1 MAQINHSLD
10 IKKALE
16 DALNFCMQGQ
26 LDQAKNI
33 YRVLIVKI
41 PDEIQVLNN
50 LGVIEIQEGNISLGA
65 ELLRKSLNITPTQ
78 PQVLNNLGNAYLEME
93 KLDEALHCFKKAG
106 DLDSSQ
112 VHFYFNQARAL
123 KAQGQNEEAILT
135 YSQAIF
141 LNKNYLEAYLNRGVI
156 YHQNKKYIEALDDF
170 SKVIELNHNYI
181 EAYFNR
187 GNLFND
193 LKRWD
198 LAISDLSKFIEMNPL
213 KAEPYHNRAL
223 AFHELKEYKNAYSD
237 YNKSIELKFD
247 FAEAYYNRGRLHDDL
262 ENLDSAIQDY
272 NEAISKNSLYAEAF
286 NNRGTIYYQKNEI
299 DLAFKDYQ
307 QAITLDD
314 NYSDAYDNLGRL
326 YLLTKNF
333 ALGWPLYE
341 SRLLKEEFQY
351 QDSKLDENKRLK
363 ELACKNKKILIL
375 AEQGI
380 GDEIFYSRMLPL
392 IQKENQLTCLVDK
405 RLINLFHRSFP
416 KIRFLSKDTNID
428 QIEYDYFT
436 SLASLGLL
444 TDYHP
449 RNERVY
455 LSSDS
460 LFINKEALG
469 FSHNKK
475 YICGVAWKSANKK
488 LGINKSMELK
498 NLLPI
503 LQIPNIDFINLQYG
517 DTKKE
522 IADMKANYSIDL
534 INVDSVDQYNNIDG
548 LTSLINICDFVVTTS
563 NVTAHIAGAIGKQAY
578 VLLPFTKG
586 KIWYWHDG
594 IGKSEWYPSLDLFSQ
609 DIKGDWR
616 KPTDQIKDKIVKAYE

>member
-1 MAQINHSLD
+1 MTQINHSLD

-16 DALNFCMQGQ
+16 DALGFCMQGQ
-26 LDQAKNI
+26 IDRAKEI
-33 YRVLIVKI
+33 YKVLIVKI
-41 PDEIQVLNN
+41 PNDLQVLNN
-50 LGVIEIQEGNISLGA
+50 LGTIEIQEGNISLGT
-65 ELLRKSLNITPTQ
+65 ELLRKSLNIIPTQ

-93 KLDEALHCFKKAG
+93 KLDEALNFFKKAC

-112 VHFYFNQARAL
+112 AHFYFNQARAL
-123 KAQGQNEEAILT
+123 KAQEQNEEAILT

-156 YHQNKKYIEALDDF
+156 YHKNKKYIEALDDF
-170 SKVIELNHNYI
+170 SKVVELNPNYI

-198 LAISDLSKFIEMNPL
+198 LAIKDLSKFIEIKPL
-213 KAEPYHNRAL
+213 KAEAYHNRAL
-223 AFHELKEYKNAYSD
+223 AFHELKEFENAHSD
-237 YNKSIELKFD
+237 YNKAIELKFD
-247 FAEAYYNRGRLHDDL
+247 FAEAYYNRGRLQDDL
-262 ENLDSAIQDY
+262 ENLDSAMQDY
-272 NEAISKNSLYAEAF
+272 NEAISKNPLYVEAF

-299 DLAFKDYQ
+299 DLAFNDYQ
-307 QAITLDD
+307 QAITLDND
-314 NYSDAYDNLGRL
+314 YSDAYNNLGKL

-333 ALGWPLYE
+333 ALGWPLNE
-341 SRLLKEEFQY
+341 RRLLKEKYKYE
-351 QDSKLDENKRLK
+351 DSKLDANKRLK

-392 IQKENQLTCLVDK
+392 IQKENQLTCLIDK
-405 RLINLFHRSFP
+405 RLINLFDRSFP
-416 KIRFLSKDTNID
+416 KIKFLSKDTNVD
-428 QIEYDYFT
+428 QIEYDYFA
-436 SLASLGLL
+436 SLASLGFL

-449 RNERVY
+449 KNERAY
-455 LSSDS
+455 LLSDS
-460 LFINKEALG
+460 MFINKEGLR
-469 FSHNKK
+469 FSQYKK
-475 YICGVAWKSANKK
+475 YICGIAWKSVNKK
-488 LGINKSMELK
+488 IGINKSMELK

-522 IADMKANYSIDL
+522 VADMKENYSIDL
-534 INVDSVDQYNNIDG
+534 INIDSVDQYNNIDG

-609 DIKGDWR
+609 DIKADWT
-616 KPTDQIKDKIVKAYE
+616 KPIDEIKDKIIKAYE

>member
-1 MAQINHSLD
+1 MAQINHSLN

-16 DALNFCMQGQ
+16 AALNFCMQGQ
-26 LDQAKNI
+26 LDRAREI
-33 YRVLIVKI
+33 YKALVVKI
-41 PDEIQVLNN
+41 PNEIQALNN
-50 LGVIEIQEGNISLGA
+50 LGVIEIQEGNISLGI
-65 ELLRKSLNITPTQ
+65 ELLSKSLDIKSTQ
-78 PQVLNNLGNAYLEME
+78 PQVLCNLGNAYLDSG
-93 KLDEALHCFKKAG
+93 KVDEALNCFKKAS
-106 DLDSSQ
+106 DIDSTQ
-112 VHFYFNQARAL
+112 PHFYFNQARAL
-123 KAQGQNEEAILT
+123 KTQGQNEEAILT

-170 SKVIELNHNYI
+170 SKAIELNANYI

-213 KAEPYHNRAL
+213 KAEAYHNRAL
-223 AFHELKEYKNAYSD
+223 AFHELKEYESAHSD
-237 YNKSIELKFD
+237 YNKAIELKFD

-262 ENLDSAIQDY
+262 ENFDSAIQDY

-286 NNRGTIYYQKNEI
+286 NNRGTVYYQKGEI
-299 DLAFKDYQ
+299 DLAFNDYQ
-307 QAITLDD
+307 QAIILDN
-314 NYSDAYDNLGRL
+314 NYSEAHDNLGKL
-326 YLLTKNF
+326 YLQSKNF
-333 ALGWPLYE
+333 TLGWHFNE
-341 SRLLKEEFQY
+341 SRLKKEEFNHQY
-351 QDSKLDENKRLK
+351 SKLDENKRLK
-363 ELACKNKKILIL
+363 KTACKNKKILIL

-380 GDEIFYSRMLPL
+380 GDEIFYSRILPL
-392 IQKENQLTCLVDK
+392 IQKENQLICLVDK

-428 QIEYDYFT
+428 HIEYDYFA
-436 SLASLGLL
+436 SLASLGFL

-449 RNERVY
+449 KNERAY

-460 LFINKEALG
+460 LFINKEGLG
-469 FSHNKK
+469 FSQSKK
-475 YICGVAWKSANKK
+475 YTCGIAWKSANKK
-488 LGINKSMELK
+488 IGINKSIELK

-503 LQIPNIDFINLQYG
+503 LQIPNIEFINLQYG
-517 DTKKE
+517 DTEKE
-522 IADMKANYSIDL
+522 IVDMKTNYSIDL

-578 VLLPFTKG
+578 VLLPFSKG

-594 IGKSEWYPSLDLFSQ
+594 IGKSDWYPSLELFSQ
-609 DIKGDWR
+609 DMKANWT
-616 KPTDQIKDKIVKAYE
+616 KPIDEIKDKIIKAYE